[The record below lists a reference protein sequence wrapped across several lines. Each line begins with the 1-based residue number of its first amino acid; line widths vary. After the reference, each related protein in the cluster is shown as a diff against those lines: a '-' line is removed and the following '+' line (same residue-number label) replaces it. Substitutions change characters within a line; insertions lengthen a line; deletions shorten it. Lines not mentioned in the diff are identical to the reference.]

1 MQVMRWVRKS
11 TIGFVL
17 CAFAA
22 GFTTS
27 WLTSISTREQRA
39 TTQEKGKEVASL
51 PSPDGIYQA
60 KVWLPELGELGATI
74 SQPHQVWL
82 ESKKVSGESKLVF
95 EADKT
100 DEIRVKWNTPLEL
113 EICYSGAQI
122 SRFKNRFVSVDR
134 TSGMAEARTVEV
146 VLRKVKRP
154 IDC

>member
-1 MQVMRWVRKS
+1 MGWPKKS

-17 CAFAA
+17 CAFAG
-22 GFTTS
+22 GFITS
-27 WLTSISTREQRA
+27 WLVSISTREQRA
-39 TTQEKGKEVASL
+39 TTPEQGKEVSSL
-51 PSPDGIYQA
+51 LSPDRIYRA
-60 KVWLPELGELGATI
+60 KVWLPELGGLGATV

-82 ESKKVSGESKLVF
+82 ENIKVSGESRLVF

-122 SRFKNRFVSVDR
+122 YRFNNRFVSVDR
-134 TSGMAEARTVEV
+134 TSGMVEARTVEV
-146 VLRKVKRP
+146 VLRKAKRL